1 MDAVN
6 AFNHELFSLMDSKP
20 PISRAKM
27 ISITK
32 SAIKAMKLYKHV
44 VQIVEKFIKK
54 CKPEYKV
61 AGLYVVDSIV
71 RQSRHQFGADKDVFG
86 PRFTKNITGTFENL
100 CLCPVEDRS
109 KIVRVLNLW
118 QKNGVFKIEIIQP
131 LLDMAAANTSAAA
144 VPFPEADESAYSPPS
159 PKEPPPEE
167 ETPNSTL
174 TTAAQLQTSDA
185 FAAVAQLFQTTQGQ
199 QLQQMLQNFQQ
210 KPLKP
215 EASAQPTQGQSI
227 TMSLGPVPPQPPLPS
242 QPTQQSTA
250 FAKTLLDRFDYD
262 DEPDAGEETK
272 KDEPSSQSSMSMQ
285 PTPAFPQHI
294 EHFKSQMTNMSQD
307 LSQQGSVPLNGQPQA
322 FGLPPGQ
329 VFPLG
334 GMIPPPG
341 LPQMGQPPLG
351 ASGPTGFQGVYPPH
365 SVLPQQQ
372 ELLTDPTVL
381 SESSTKDGKH
391 SRRSH
396 SGSRSPKRRRS
407 RSNSRSRRSRHRRSR
422 SRERRHHSPR
432 SRSQER
438 RERER
443 DRERRQKGLPPLKSH
458 TLSVCTTTLWVGQ
471 LDKRTQ
477 QQDVECLLEEFGQI
491 ESTNMIPPRGCAYIV
506 MVHRQDAFRALQKLS
521 RGNYK
526 VNQKTIKIAWALNKG
541 IKADFKQY
549 WDVDHGVTY
558 IPWSKIKEEDLDELK
573 DGGILDID
581 SLAPEWSTTRKTLES
596 SEEITHN
603 GRTESQPEEIQVV
616 PVLTPAVPSV
626 PPVQIASTQPA
637 VVAVGPVQPPVFPG
651 PMGVPLPS
659 FPAGV
664 PPPFLRPGF
673 NPLHMPP
680 GFLPPGGMPLG
691 PPPSKP
697 EDPPVDPAGL
707 GNRQNED
714 IRDGPIIFNHH
725 IGPMGNLVIGHP
737 ATGPPTGIP
746 RGPPAGLHGGPPGAP
761 NAGLLGALPVG
772 LHGGPRVPMGAP
784 LGPFHG
790 GAPVGLSGG
799 LPGGPRGGP
808 PIGPLGGLP
817 GAPPFEG
824 QHIGP
829 PGSPFGPPHNGSRPG
844 LPSTLPP
851 GGLHGGPPGGP
862 PNDGLHSALHVSAP
876 SGGLLS
882 PLTGPRGAPP
892 GSLPGGFHGGLSAGP
907 PIEGHPGAAPGG
919 LHGGPPGGTL
929 LGPPTGPRGAPPGSL
944 STGPPGGP
952 SLEGQHVGPPSGGLL
967 GSPPGGPRP
976 GPPGNLHPSGGLLGA
991 RPGLIPLQRPP
1002 GLSPNMQ
1009 RFPPSQGPRPPHPGA
1024 PTMDRAPH
1032 PQMHPDNSP
1041 GFPSHNARGPFPP
1054 QGHGPPQGP
1063 PSFNRPGGGPRG
1075 DPHRGMESPEEM
1087 DGRQF
1092 RGERTGFRDRE
1103 SERDW
1108 DRDRERDRGFGGGRR
1123 SFGEGGRIDGRD
1135 RPSGWQDD
1143 GNPRGGWERDR
1154 GRDQD
1159 RDRERDRDRRDWRER
1174 RSSPDRDRGRD
1185 TGERRDRG
1193 RGERGSR
1200 GSRDSRD
1207 SREGDRREGDR
1218 GRSGDNK
1225 EGDRPRRSE
1234 RRERSTR
1241 WDNDDRLNELE
1252 NSDRS
1257 RTSDKETSSDRS
1269 HRKTNSEPLVSKGE
1283 DSKTEPSNKS
1293 NTSDTPEEKQET
1305 NS

>member
-32 SAIKAMKLYKHV
+32 SAIKAMKVRLIC
-44 VQIVEKFIKK
+44 IVTKLFLHYIS

-118 QKNGVFKIEIIQP
+118 QKNCVFKIEVIQP

-144 VPFPEADESAYSPPS
+144 VPFSEADES
-159 PKEPPPEE
+159 EE
-167 ETPNSTL
+167 MPNSTL

-210 KPLKP
+210 KPLKQ
-215 EASAQPTQGQSI
+215 EANVQPTQPQGQSI
-227 TMSLGPVPPQPPLPS
+227 TMNLGPVPPQPPPPS
-242 QPTQQSTA
+242 QPAQSTA

-262 DEPDAGEETK
+262 DEPD
-272 KDEPSSQSSMSMQ
+272 
-285 PTPAFPQHI
+285 
-294 EHFKSQMTNMSQD
+294 
-307 LSQQGSVPLNGQPQA
+307 GSLPLNGQPQA
-322 FGLPPGQ
+322 FGQ

-334 GMIPPPG
+334 GIIPPPG
-341 LPQMGQPPLG
+341 HPQMGQPPLG
-351 ASGPTGFQGVYPPH
+351 ASGPTDILICNVFYH
-365 SVLPQQQ
+365 YF
-372 ELLTDPTVL
+372 EKTV
-381 SESSTKDGKH
+381 SFFI
-391 SRRSH
+391 
-396 SGSRSPKRRRS
+396 SRSPKRRRS

-432 SRSQER
+432 ARSQER
-438 RERER
+438 KERERE
-443 DRERRQKGLPPLKSH
+443 RERRQKGLPPLKSH
-458 TLSVCTTTLWVGQ
+458 TLSICTTTLWVGQ

-541 IKADFKQY
+541 IKTDFKQY

-581 SLAPEWSTTRKTLES
+581 SLAPE
-596 SEEITHN
+596 ITHN
-603 GRTESQPEEIQVV
+603 GRTESQPEEVQVV
-616 PVLTPAVPSV
+616 PIAPS
-626 PPVQIASTQPA
+626 QPA

-680 GFLPPGGMPLG
+680 G
-691 PPPSKP
+691 
-697 EDPPVDPAGL
+697 
-707 GNRQNED
+707 
-714 IRDGPIIFNHH
+714 
-725 IGPMGNLVIGHP
+725 
-737 ATGPPTGIP
+737 
-746 RGPPAGLHGGPPGAP
+746 
-761 NAGLLGALPVG
+761 
-772 LHGGPRVPMGAP
+772 
-784 LGPFHG
+784 
-790 GAPVGLSGG
+790 
-799 LPGGPRGGP
+799 
-808 PIGPLGGLP
+808 
-817 GAPPFEG
+817 
-824 QHIGP
+824 
-829 PGSPFGPPHNGSRPG
+829 
-844 LPSTLPP
+844 
-851 GGLHGGPPGGP
+851 
-862 PNDGLHSALHVSAP
+862 
-876 SGGLLS
+876 
-882 PLTGPRGAPP
+882 APP
-892 GSLPGGFHGGLSAGP
+892 GSLPG
-907 PIEGHPGAAPGG
+907 
-919 LHGGPPGGTL
+919 
-929 LGPPTGPRGAPPGSL
+929 
-944 STGPPGGP
+944 GPPGGP
-952 SLEGQHVGPPSGGLL
+952 SLEGQHVGPPSGSLL
-967 GSPPGGPRP
+967 SSLPGGPRP
-976 GPPGNLHPSGGLLGA
+976 ATPGNLHPSGGLLGA

-1009 RFPPSQGPRPPHPGA
+1009 RFPPSQGPRPPHSGA
-1024 PTMDRAPH
+1024 STMDRAPH
-1032 PQMHPDNSP
+1032 PQMHPDSSP
-1041 GFPSHNARGPFPP
+1041 GFPPHNARGPFPS
-1054 QGHGPPQGP
+1054 QGHGP

-1075 DPHRGMESPEEM
+1075 EPHRGMESPEEM
-1087 DGRQF
+1087 EGRQF
-1092 RGERTGFRDRE
+1092 RGERAGFRDRD

-1123 SFGEGGRIDGRD
+1123 FGEGARIDGRD

-1185 TGERRDRG
+1185 TGERRDSGERRDTGERRDRG

-1200 GSRDSRD
+1200 SSRDSRD
-1207 SREGDRREGDR
+1207 SRDGDR
-1218 GRSGDNK
+1218 GRSGENK

-1252 NSDRS
+1252 NSERS
-1257 RTSDKETSSDRS
+1257 RTTDRETSSDRS
-1269 HRKTNSEPLVSKGE
+1269 HRKTNSEPLASKGD

-1293 NTSDTPEEKQET
+1293 NTSEEKQET
-1305 NS
+1305 TS